1 MDNFMDKLA
10 ERYNAQEMIRANSQA
25 ESAQLTS
32 LQEQVEAYETVLQ
45 EMRKLNYK
53 NTELTEKMYA
63 LVDESIEKVRSL
75 QSEAGAGMDTEQ
87 VSREMTDAVNTAVSE
102 AVRSLDENVA
112 RSLAQTLENALRQP
126 TEDIR
131 LSTDGIRE
139 QTSGLME
146 SIEEIRNETSGLK
159 ESLEGIRSETSGL
172 KESLEEIKNRAAAA
186 PAEDIE
192 RAAEP
197 VISEVTVDTS
207 ELKESLDAIQDKL
220 FGMQQTE
227 TGNEEMLS
235 AVARALAEIKDRLE
249 SAEES
254 SGASDES
261 ESRISELISE
271 LKQQSTIDGLT
282 QETLS
287 ALAQSNAQTLDSL
300 TELKASVND
309 MKERSDSGESSEAI
323 LSKLSYITDSMES
336 TKNAIADIR
345 TMQSQA
351 PAAAAPDDQIVQVL
365 GEIMNKSTEIHT
377 NVRSLKGTSDENK
390 KNIQSALD
398 SAVYGIKQDNREII
412 EFMQRL
418 NAALTKLNSANAD
431 KDEEKAAEEA
441 QKAEEERQKL
451 EERFRQT
458 EDFMHKESVKVY
470 RNVQAVINEKSDMQ
484 KQSSEEDKRSLS
496 GGIGG
501 VKAMVLIN
509 MILTVVNLALIVLR
523 IFEII

>member
-139 QTSGLME
+139 QTSGLKE

-207 ELKESLDAIQDKL
+207 ELKESLDAIQL